1 MVIHTPSRRQKT
13 AVGDELVCTATV
25 TDANGASMESSTS
38 VFIENT
44 APVVSSTTISPNTGV
59 LNTSSISCT
68 ATSSDIDETVSTT
81 YSWTQNGTEIAS
93 GATIVLSDYAILPDD
108 TISCIASA
116 TDSNGGSSS
125 DSTSITV
132 ENRAPTISSP
142 ILSNLAPEANETV
155 TCAATVSDDDGEIL
169 AASYSWEID
178 GAVIEVGSSITLEPD
193 TALVG
198 STLSCTASVSD
209 NDGESAS
216 CAASGSMPKLSTN
229 DGFHHY
235 LAKLQCQRSIR
246 TNLCGLRL

>member
-1 MVIHTPSRRQKT
+1 MDTKWYRDSLWR
-13 AVGDELVCTATV
+13 
-25 TDANGASMESSTS
+25 
-38 VFIENT
+38 
-44 APVVSSTTISPNTGV
+44 
-59 LNTSSISCT
+59 
-68 ATSSDIDETVSTT
+68 
-81 YSWTQNGTEIAS
+81 Y
-93 GATIVLSDYAILPDD
+93 IVLSDYAILPDD

-125 DSTSITV
+125 DQLITV

-178 GAVIEVGSSITLEPD
+178 GVVIEVGSSITLEPD

-209 NDGESAS
+209 NYGESAS
-216 CAASGSMPKLSTN
+216 SSALLEQSKLSTN

-246 TNLCGLRL
+246 TNLCGLGL